1 METLITVAE
10 NATVDLSIA
19 RTVLGEAMEYF
30 EDAREESRAE
40 LPHYAEQI
48 YHLLIVVD
56 RYVGSYADD
65 IQKAVE
71 QTFQNRRE
79 MRGKANEQTD

>member
-1 METLITVAE
+1 MEPLITVAE
-10 NATVDLSIA
+10 NVTVDLSIA

-30 EDAREESRAE
+30 ECVGEESRAA

-48 YHLLIVVD
+48 YHMLIVVD
-56 RYVGSYADD
+56 RYIDSNKNDL
-65 IQKAVE
+65 QEAVE

-79 MRGKANEQTD
+79 MRGKANEQTA

>member
-1 METLITVAE
+1 MKTLIDVAE

-30 EDAREESRAE
+30 EDVREESLAE

-56 RYVGSYADD
+56 RYVGSYANDL
-65 IQKAVE
+65 QEAVE
-71 QTFQNRRE
+71 QTFKNMRE
-79 MRGKANEQTD
+79 MRGKANGQAD